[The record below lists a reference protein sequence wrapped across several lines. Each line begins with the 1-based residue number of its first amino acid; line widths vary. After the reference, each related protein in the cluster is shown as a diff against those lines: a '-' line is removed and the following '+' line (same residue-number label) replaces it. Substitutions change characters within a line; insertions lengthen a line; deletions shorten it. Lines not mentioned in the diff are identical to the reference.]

1 MKMMAQYMPWCHFH
15 PASNSS
21 LEDNFKKLLIYF
33 KFTYYIIK
41 PLLLAY
47 AIEDETRCLKKCNPK
62 NCTKYPKADSSGRN
76 FSEGPTLLEK
86 ATSVEEG
93 ILEVHPSGGN
103 ASSPDL
109 AVECTPRALLLEIP
123 LHLHVQIPAEVAGTS
138 GSSSDKSL
146 SF

>member
-1 MKMMAQYMPWCHFH
+1 MPWCNFH
-15 PASNSS
+15 QASNSS
-21 LEDNFKKLLIYF
+21 LEDFKKLLIYF

-41 PLLLAY
+41 PSLLAY

-62 NCTKYPKADSSGRN
+62 NCIKYPKTDSSGRK

-86 ATSVEEG
+86 ATSAEEG

-109 AVECTPRALLLEIP
+109 VVECTPRALLLECP
-123 LHLHVQIPAEVAGTS
+123 LPLHVQIPAEVAGTS

-146 SF
+146 HF